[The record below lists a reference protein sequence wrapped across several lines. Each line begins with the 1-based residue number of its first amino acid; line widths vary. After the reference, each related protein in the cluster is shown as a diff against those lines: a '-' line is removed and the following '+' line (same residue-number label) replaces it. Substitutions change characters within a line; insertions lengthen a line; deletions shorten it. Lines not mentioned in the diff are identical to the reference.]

1 MPDKL
6 PQTITAAD
14 LAALLGK
21 SPNELRSYLRRG
33 AIVRAKGG
41 KAGYD
46 LIASVNS
53 FIAHIENRADKLV
66 LNDERSRLAKEQADG
81 QAYKNEQLR
90 KALLDAG
97 DVERKWFEICRRIR
111 AGLLAIPGR
120 LIGLDRE
127 STADVDRHIRD
138 VLTELGEGRANAAR

>member
-1 MPDKL
+1 MTEKL
-6 PQTITAAD
+6 PRTVSAAD

-33 AIVRAKGG
+33 AIVRAKCGR
-41 KAGYD
+41 GYD
-46 LIASVNS
+46 LAASIRAFV
-53 FIAHIENRADKLV
+53 AHLENRADKLV
-66 LNDERSRLAKEQADG
+66 LNDERARLAKEQADA

-90 KALLDAG
+90 KVLLDAG
-97 DVERKWFEICRRIR
+97 DVERRWFEICRRVR

-127 STADVDRHIRD
+127 TTADVDRHIRD
-138 VLTELGEGRANAAR
+138 VLTEMGEGKANAR